1 MPDSRSFILVGHCR
15 PDVFMLKTVVS
26 RAVPDAR
33 IEAVNDEAALNTHL
47 RADSVLLV
55 NRVLDGGFDLD
66 NGIELIKQVSAGENG
81 PVSILVSN
89 FDEAQA
95 EAIAAG
101 ARRGFGK
108 GDLYHVDTA
117 EILRG
122 AAWD

>member
-26 RAVPDAR
+26 RAVPEAE
-33 IEAVNDEAALNTHL
+33 IHAVNDETSLNGHL
-47 RADSVLLV
+47 SAGSVLLV
-55 NRVLDGGFDLD
+55 NRVLDGGFNLD

-95 EAIAAG
+95 EAVAAG

-108 GDLYHVDTA
+108 SDLYHAETS
-117 EILRG
+117 EILRR
-122 AAWD
+122 AALD